1 MIAPEKP
8 EDELAR
14 LLALQSLNL
23 LDSAPEERFD
33 HVTRLAQRMFNVPT
47 ALVTLVDGDR
57 VWVKSKQGF
66 DGSEG
71 SREASFC
78 GHAIL
83 NHAIMSIPDASVDA
97 RFEDNPYVVGDP
109 NIRFYAGCPIAEPSG
124 HLIGTLCLIDSK
136 SRSMSSTDEAN
147 LRDLADIIEQEI
159 ASRNLASIDTLTG
172 LSNRRGFE
180 LLAEKLLAS
189 ARRRGVAATLLY
201 FDLDKFKVIN
211 DDFGHAVG
219 DEALVEFA
227 QLLDVQL
234 RESDMV
240 ARLGGDEFVALLAEA
255 ETAQTATDR
264 ILQALRHRNDD
275 TTKTYQLDVSI
286 GWSVFDPNGADS
298 LQLLLSR
305 ADASMYQEKVRS
317 SH

>member
-1 MIAPEKP
+1 MIAPAKP
-8 EDELAR
+8 EDEVAR
-14 LLALQSLNL
+14 LLALRALNL

-57 VWVKSKQGF
+57 VWVKSRQGF
-66 DGSEG
+66 DGTEG

-83 NHAIMSIPDASVDA
+83 NHAIMSVPDTSNDA
-97 RFEDNPYVVGDP
+97 RFVDNPFVLGDP

-136 SRSMSSTDEAN
+136 TRSMSADDEAN

-159 ASRNLASIDTLTG
+159 ASQNLASIDTLTG

-180 LLAEKLLAS
+180 LTAEKLLAS
-189 ARRRGVAATLLY
+189 FRRRGVPATLLY
-201 FDLDKFKVIN
+201 FDLDKFKSIN
-211 DDFGHAVG
+211 DDFGHATG
-219 DEALVEFA
+219 DEALIEFA
-227 QLLDVQL
+227 QFLDLQL

-255 ETAQTATDR
+255 ESAETAISR
-264 ILQALRHRNDD
+264 IHQALRDRNQS
-275 TTKTYQLDVSI
+275 TAKPYELNVSI
-286 GWSVFDPNGADS
+286 GSSVFDPSGTDS
-298 LQLLLSR
+298 LELLLRR
-305 ADASMYQEKVRS
+305 ADASMYREKSR
-317 SH
+317 